1 MHAKR
6 LFILMASLVGCWLI
20 VGLWSA
26 SSQQAP
32 PTENKGVKID
42 VLATIDLGPE
52 IDGMQGRQLRLRLVT
67 TEPGGVNAVHSH
79 KDRPA
84 VVHVLQ
90 GTFTEHRE
98 GGGGKEYKKGESWSE
113 GKQTTH
119 WSENKGTEPLVVI
132 VADIV
137 KQ

>member
-1 MHAKR
+1 
-6 LFILMASLVGCWLI
+6 VY
-20 VGLWSA
+20 
-26 SSQQAP
+26 
-32 PTENKGVKID
+32 
-42 VLATIDLGPE
+42 
-52 IDGMQGRQLRLRLVT
+52 
-67 TEPGGVNAVHSH
+67 
-79 KDRPA
+79 
-84 VVHVLQ
+84 VLQ

-132 VADIV
+132 VADIL